1 VGDVV
6 SQALLQ
12 MIDVRLSYD
21 SRQILAGVDLQV
33 SAGEV
38 CALMGLSGMGKTS
51 VLRAVA
57 TLQSFDAGSI
67 VVDGIALRPGPLP
80 AQFRLRPVRSKV
92 GMVFQQHAL
101 FEHMT
106 ARENVVLAL
115 VHVLRMDREAA
126 GRRAADLLEALEVAP
141 RADAYPRALSWGEA
155 QRVAIARALALDP
168 RLLLLDEPTA
178 SLDPARRDRLG
189 RTLRRLAG
197 SDRGLLIATHDVAF
211 ARAHADRAVVLADGH
226 VVERGPAL
234 TLLDRPSHDATRRLL
249 QDDGG
254 R

>member
-1 VGDVV
+1 M
-6 SQALLQ
+6 S
-12 MIDVRLSYD
+12 DVRLSYD
-21 SRQILAGVDLQV
+21 GRAILAGVDLEV

-51 VLRAVA
+51 VLRTVA
-57 TLQSFDAGSI
+57 ALQPFDAGSI
-67 VVDGIALRPGPLP
+67 TVDGIALRPGAVP
-80 AQFRLRPVRSKV
+80 AQSRLRALRSKV

-106 ARENVVLAL
+106 ARRNVVLAL
-115 VHVLRMDREAA
+115 VHVQGANPAEAE
-126 GRRAADLLEALEVAP
+126 RRATELLDTLEIGS
-141 RADAYPRALSWGEA
+141 RADAYPRALSGGEA

-197 SDRGLLIATHDVAF
+197 SSRGLLVATHDVAF
-211 ARAHADRAVVLADGH
+211 ARAHADRAVVLADGR
-226 VVERGPAL
+226 VVERGPAHAV
-234 TLLDRPSHDATRRLL
+234 LDRPSHEATRRLL
-249 QDDGG
+249 QDEGG